1 MDHEDSD
8 CDLDI
13 LNNLISND
21 IEETE
26 QSKGLGE
33 PKSPEQPKLSES
45 RKTVT
50 ELQFNFLDSTPNNIT
65 NESKQLGESKSP
77 EQPKLA
83 ETKKTLTELQFN
95 FLDSTPSNI
104 NNESK
109 PTDENISGIYDD
121 KLDSSDDEDRRYFE
135 EQKYSNYGREIK
147 QLLKECSSLKSEQ
160 PVKLQSEKTVNLN
173 NKSKTFDFNNAI
185 KGNDNST
192 AKDVYSDPF
201 FGIRI
206 ISPLIS
212 SAELKER
219 MKDKIAVTVSRVKNH
234 IISDNIHNDW
244 VIAGVLINKSATKT
258 SQKGTSYCIWKISD
272 LSDDLKTV
280 SIFLFSSAYKQLWK
294 TITGSVIG
302 ILNPNVL
309 ESKDNIDQATLSID
323 NPQKLMILGRSKDMG
338 KCKSIKKN
346 GDPCTAIVNT
356 SRCEYCVYHVKQE
369 YKKCARRADI
379 QSSNTS
385 YGFTGDAIKRMNRQ
399 TVTRKPYNGLASF
412 VPVLA
417 KRNEELYEKDRA
429 RLELLS
435 ETTSDNSIK
444 KAKNDSNCEMN
455 TNTKNKG
462 IAVELTNKQS
472 RKDFERLN
480 KLRNWQPSKQVMIQS
495 TSNGQI
501 LCSSPVQLKE
511 SNPMPI
517 KSTSNHKDR
526 ISLASPASR
535 PRLGMGCNQ
544 DTIDFSEPIT
554 KQQIRNAKM
563 NAIKWVQ
570 EHGKIKA
577 KNPNHVRASTKEK
590 LEKNVKRQREN
601 DEMEER
607 SAKKVNINDKFKE
620 MLEAKSSH
628 TDLIE
633 KSYDEEKE
641 KYFNKLEAKE
651 RMEEKMMNTFKIDC
665 KAVKCAICKYTAFSA
680 SDMCKE
686 QRHPLRVIDAV
697 KRFFKCADCGNR
709 TVSLNRMPSHSCSKC
724 SSSNWIRAAMMDER
738 KTAIAAES
746 LSIRGAEEKFLG
758 SMIKDA
764 NLNLLVPDDD

>member
-1 MDHEDSD
+1 MERDDSD

-21 IEETE
+21 TEETE
-26 QSKGLGE
+26 QSEQVEEIKQPDL
-33 PKSPEQPKLSES
+33 PKS
-45 RKTVT
+45 
-50 ELQFNFLDSTPNNIT
+50 
-65 NESKQLGESKSP
+65 SKN
-77 EQPKLA
+77 
-83 ETKKTLTELQFN
+83 LTELQFS
-95 FLDSTPSNI
+95 FLDSASSNVS
-104 NNESK
+104 NENK
-109 PTDENISGIYDD
+109 PIDEKVSEIYDD

-135 EQKYSNYGREIK
+135 EQKYSNYGRELK
-147 QLLKECSSLKSEQ
+147 QLLKERSSLKTEQ
-160 PVKLQSEKTVNLN
+160 PVKLQSTKTVNFN

-185 KGNDNST
+185 KGNDNNT

-206 ISPLIS
+206 VSPLIS
-212 SAELKER
+212 SAEMKER
-219 MKDKIAVTVSRVKNH
+219 MKDKISVTISKVKNH
-234 IISDNIHNDW
+234 IISDNVRNDW
-244 VIAGVLINKSATKT
+244 VIAGVLINKSTTKT

-280 SIFLFSSAYKQLWK
+280 SIFLFSNAYKQLWK
-294 TITGSVIG
+294 TIVGSVIG

-323 NPQKLMILGRSKDMG
+323 NPQKMMILGRSKDMG
-338 KCKSIKKN
+338 KCKSVKKN
-346 GDPCTAIVNT
+346 GDPCTAIINT
-356 SRCEYCVYHVKQE
+356 SRCEYCIYHVKQE
-369 YKKCARRADI
+369 YKKCARRAEI

-399 TVTRKPYNGLASF
+399 TVMQKPYNGLASF

-444 KAKNDSNCEMN
+444 KVKNDLNHKANN
-455 TNTKNKG
+455 TDTKKKG
-462 IAVELTNKQS
+462 IAVELTGKQF

-480 KLRNWQPSKQVMIQS
+480 KLRNWQPSKQVMVQS
-495 TSNGQI
+495 TPNGSI
-501 LCSSPVQLKE
+501 LCSSPMPLKE
-511 SNPMPI
+511 SNPS
-517 KSTSNHKDR
+517 KSTDNLQSNRTDK
-526 ISLASPASR
+526 IGLASLTSR
-535 PRLGMGCNQ
+535 PRLGTGCNQ
-544 DTIDFSEPIT
+544 NTIDFSEPIT
-554 KQQIRNAKM
+554 NQQIRNAKM

-577 KNPNHVRASTKEK
+577 TDPNQVRASTREK
-590 LEKNVKRQREN
+590 LEKNAKRQRED
-601 DEMEER
+601 DEKEER
-607 SAKKVNINDKFKE
+607 NVKKANINDKFKE

-651 RMEEKMMNTFKIDC
+651 RMEEKMMSTFKINC
-665 KAVKCAICKYTAFSA
+665 KAVKCMLCKYTAFSA

-686 QRHPLRVIDAV
+686 QRHPLRVMDAI

-709 TVSLNRMPSHSCSKC
+709 TVSLNRMPSHSCGKC
-724 SSSNWIRAAMMDER
+724 SSSNWARAAMMDER
-738 KTAIAAES
+738 KTAIVAET

-758 SMIKDA
+758 SIVKDA
-764 NLNLLVPDDD
+764 NLNLLVPDEN

>member
-1 MDHEDSD
+1 MEHDDSD

-21 IEETE
+21 TEETE
-26 QSKGLGE
+26 QSKQVE
-33 PKSPEQPKLSES
+33 EIKQPDLS
-45 RKTVT
+45 K
-50 ELQFNFLDSTPNNIT
+50 PN
-65 NESKQLGESKSP
+65 
-77 EQPKLA
+77 
-83 ETKKTLTELQFN
+83 KTLTELQFS
-95 FLDSTPSNI
+95 FLDSASSNVS
-104 NNESK
+104 NENK
-109 PTDENISGIYDD
+109 PIDEKVSEIYDD

-135 EQKYSNYGREIK
+135 EQKYSNYGRELK
-147 QLLKECSSLKSEQ
+147 QLLQERSSLKTEQ
-160 PVKLQSEKTVNLN
+160 PVKLQSVKTVDFN

-185 KGNDNST
+185 KGNNNNNT
-192 AKDVYSDPF
+192 AKDIYSDPF

-206 ISPLIS
+206 VSPLIS
-212 SAELKER
+212 SAEMKER
-219 MKDKIAVTVSRVKNH
+219 MKDKIPVTISKVKNY
-234 IISDNIHNDW
+234 IISDNVHNDW
-244 VIAGVLINKSATKT
+244 VIAGVLIKKSTTKT

-280 SIFLFSSAYKQLWK
+280 SIFLFSNAYKQLWK
-294 TITGSVIG
+294 TIVGNVIG

-323 NPQKLMILGRSKDMG
+323 NPQKMMILGRSKDMG
-338 KCKSIKKN
+338 KCKSVKKN
-346 GDPCTAIVNT
+346 GDPCTTIINT

-369 YKKCARRADI
+369 YKKCTRRAEI

-399 TVTRKPYNGLASF
+399 TVMRKPYNGLSSF

-435 ETTSDNSIK
+435 EATSVNSIK
-444 KAKNDSNCEMN
+444 KVKNDIDRKANN
-455 TNTKNKG
+455 TDTKKKG
-462 IAVELTNKQS
+462 IAVELTGNQV

-480 KLRNWQPSKQVMIQS
+480 KLRNWQPSKQIMVQS
-495 TSNGQI
+495 TPNGSI
-501 LCSSPVQLKE
+501 LYK
-511 SNPMPI
+511 I
-517 KSTSNHKDR
+517 G
-526 ISLASPASR
+526 LASLTSR
-535 PRLGMGCNQ
+535 PRLGTGNQ
-544 DTIDFSEPIT
+544 NTIDFSEPIT
-554 KQQIRNAKM
+554 KQQIHNAKM

-577 KNPNHVRASTKEK
+577 ADPNQVRASIREK
-590 LEKNVKRQREN
+590 LEKNTKRQREN
-601 DEMEER
+601 DEKEER
-607 SAKKVNINDKFKE
+607 NAKKANINDKFKE

-651 RMEEKMMNTFKIDC
+651 RMEEKMMSTFKINC
-665 KAVKCAICKYTAFSA
+665 KAVKCMLCKYTAFSA

-686 QRHPLRVIDAV
+686 QRHPLRVMDAV

-709 TVSLNRMPSHSCSKC
+709 TVSLNRMPSHSCGKC
-724 SSSNWIRAAMMDER
+724 SSSNWVRAAMMDER
-738 KTAIAAES
+738 KTAIVAET

-758 SMIKDA
+758 SIVKDA
-764 NLNLLVPDDD
+764 NLNLLVPDED

>member
-1 MDHEDSD
+1 MEHEDSD

-13 LNNLISND
+13 LNNLISNNT
-21 IEETE
+21 EETE
-26 QSKGLGE
+26 QSNQLGE
-33 PKSPEQPKLSES
+33 LLESPKQSKLSES
-45 RKTVT
+45 R
-50 ELQFNFLDSTPNNIT
+50 
-65 NESKQLGESKSP
+65 
-77 EQPKLA
+77 
-83 ETKKTLTELQFN
+83 KTLTELQFN
-95 FLDSTPSNI
+95 FLDSTPSN
-104 NNESK
+104 NESK
-109 PTDENISGIYDD
+109 STDNDKITSEIYDD

-147 QLLKECSSLKSEQ
+147 QLLKECSSLKTER
-160 PVKLQSEKTVNLN
+160 PVKLQSEKTVNFNN
-173 NKSKTFDFNNAI
+173 NKSKTFDFNNVI
-185 KGNDNST
+185 KNNDNSI
-192 AKDVYSDPF
+192 AKDIYSDPF

-206 ISPLIS
+206 INPLIS

-219 MKDKIAVTVSRVKNH
+219 MRDKIVVTISRVKSH

-280 SIFLFSSAYKQLWK
+280 SIFLFSNAYKQLWK

-323 NPQKLMILGRSKDMG
+323 NPQKLMVLGRSKDMG

-346 GDPCTAIVNT
+346 GDPCTAIVNV
-356 SRCEYCVYHVKQE
+356 SRCEYCIYHVKQE
-369 YKKCARRADI
+369 YKKCARRPDI

-385 YGFTGDAIKRMNRQ
+385 YGFTRDAIKRMNKQ
-399 TVTRKPYNGLASF
+399 TVMRKPYSGLASF

-429 RLELLS
+429 RLELLY
-435 ETTSDNSIK
+435 ETTADNSIK
-444 KAKNDSNCEMN
+444 KARNDSNYKINN
-455 TNTKNKG
+455 TNTKKG
-462 IAVELTNKQS
+462 ISVESVELTNKQS

-480 KLRNWQPSKQVMIQS
+480 KLRNWQPSKQLMVQS
-495 TSNGQI
+495 TPNGPI

-511 SNPMPI
+511 SNPIPI
-517 KSTSNHKDR
+517 KPRSNHTDK
-526 ISLASPASR
+526 ISLASLASR
-535 PRLGMGCNQ
+535 PRLGLGCNQ
-544 DTIDFSEPIT
+544 NTIDISEPIT

-577 KNPNHVRASTKEK
+577 KNPNQVRASTKEK
-590 LEKNVKRQREN
+590 LEKSAKRQRES
-601 DEMEER
+601 DEREER
-607 SAKKVNINDKFKE
+607 SAKKMNVNDRFKE

-651 RMEEKMMNTFKIDC
+651 RMEEKMMNTFKINC

-709 TVSLNRMPSHSCSKC
+709 TVSLNRMPSHSCGKC
-724 SSSNWIRAAMMDER
+724 SSSNWVRAAMMDER
-738 KTAIAAES
+738 KTAIAAET

-758 SMIKDA
+758 SVVKDA
-764 NLNLLVPDDD
+764 NLNLLVPDED

>member
-1 MDHEDSD
+1 MENEDSD
-8 CDLDI
+8 SDLDI

-21 IEETE
+21 IEDTEVEKNDIEQSQDLE
-26 QSKGLGE
+26 QSKQ
-33 PKSPEQPKLSES
+33 PEA
-45 RKTVT
+45 
-50 ELQFNFLDSTPNNIT
+50 
-65 NESKQLGESKSP
+65 SKSIEP
-77 EQPKLA
+77 
-83 ETKKTLTELQFN
+83 KKTLTELQFN
-95 FLDSTPSNI
+95 FLDSIPCNI
-104 NNESK
+104 NEDK
-109 PTDENISGIYDD
+109 PIYEKVTNGSSYDD

-147 QLLKECSSLKSEQ
+147 QLLKEHSSPKTEQ
-160 PVKLQSEKTVNLN
+160 PAKLQHNNVFNNNKNKSFDLN
-173 NKSKTFDFNNAI
+173 NIKSS
-185 KGNDNST
+185 NSV

-219 MKDKIAVTVSRVKNH
+219 MKDKIAVTISRVKGH

-244 VIAGVLINKSATKT
+244 VIAGVLINKTATKT

-280 SIFLFSSAYKQLWK
+280 SIFLFSNAYKQLWK

-346 GDPCTAIVNT
+346 GDPCTAIVNI

-369 YKKCARRADI
+369 YKKCSRRADL
-379 QSSNTS
+379 QSSNNA
-385 YGFTGDAIKRMNRQ
+385 YGFTGDALKRMNKQ
-399 TVTRKPYNGLASF
+399 AGIRKPYNGLAPF

-417 KRNEELYEKDRA
+417 KRNEQLYEKDRA

-435 ETTSDNSIK
+435 EATSSNGIK
-444 KAKNDSNCEMN
+444 KMKNDSKSEINVDAKKKEM
-455 TNTKNKG
+455 T
-462 IAVELTNKQS
+462 VELTNKQS

-480 KLRNWQPSKQVMIQS
+480 KLRGWQPSKQIIVQS
-495 TSNGQI
+495 TSNGPV
-501 LCSSPVQLKE
+501 LCCSPMQSKENNNTSSKPKNNHVDNKANFLTAL
-511 SNPMPI
+511 
-517 KSTSNHKDR
+517 STK
-526 ISLASPASR
+526 
-535 PRLGMGCNQ
+535 PRLGAGCNQ
-544 DTIDFSEPIT
+544 GTIDFSEPIT
-554 KQQIRNAKM
+554 KQHIHTAKM
-563 NAIKWVQ
+563 NALKWVQ

-577 KNPNHVRASTKEK
+577 KNPNQIRSKEK
-590 LEKNVKRQREN
+590 LEKNAKRQREN
-601 DEMEER
+601 DEQEELK
-607 SAKKVNINDKFKE
+607 AKKVNINMKFKE
-620 MLEAKSSH
+620 MLEANSSH

-641 KYFNKLEAKE
+641 KYFNKLEMKE
-651 RMEEKMMNTFKIDC
+651 KMEEKMMGTFKVNC
-665 KAVKCAICKYTAFSA
+665 KAVKCTICKYTAFSA

-686 QRHPLRVIDAV
+686 QKHPLRVIDAI

-709 TVSLNRMPSHSCSKC
+709 TVSLNRMPSHSCNKC
-724 SSSNWIRAAMMDER
+724 SSSSWTRAAMMDER
-738 KTAIAAES
+738 KTVIATET

-758 SMIKDA
+758 SIVKDA
-764 NLNLLVPDDD
+764 NLNLLVPDED

>member
-1 MDHEDSD
+1 MEHEDSD

-21 IEETE
+21 TEETE
-26 QSKGLGE
+26 QSKELEE
-33 PKSPEQPKLSES
+33 PKSSDQSELSEP
-45 RKTVT
+45 R
-50 ELQFNFLDSTPNNIT
+50 
-65 NESKQLGESKSP
+65 
-77 EQPKLA
+77 
-83 ETKKTLTELQFN
+83 TLTELQFN
-95 FLDSTPSNI
+95 FLDSTPSNVS
-104 NNESK
+104 NK
-109 PTDENISGIYDD
+109 DKATDEKITSEIYDD

-147 QLLKECSSLKSEQ
+147 QLLKERSSAKTEQ
-160 PVKLQSEKTVNLN
+160 PAKLQSEKTVNFN
-173 NKSKTFDFNNAI
+173 NSKSKTFDFNNAI
-185 KGNDNST
+185 KGNSST
-192 AKDVYSDPF
+192 AAKDVYSDPF

-219 MKDKIAVTVSRVKNH
+219 MKDKIAVTVSRIKSHV
-234 IISDNIHNDW
+234 ISDNIHNDW

-280 SIFLFSSAYKQLWK
+280 SIFLFSNAYKQLWK
-294 TITGSVIG
+294 TIVGSVIG

-338 KCKSIKKN
+338 KCKSIKKS
-346 GDPCTAIVNT
+346 GDPCTAIVNV
-356 SRCEYCVYHVKQE
+356 SRCEYCIYHVKQE

-385 YGFTGDAIKRMNRQ
+385 FGFTGDAIKRMNKQ
-399 TVTRKPYNGLASF
+399 TVMRKPYNGLASF

-417 KRNEELYEKDRA
+417 KRNDELYEKDRA

-435 ETTSDNSIK
+435 EATANNSIK
-444 KAKNDSNCEMN
+444 KANNDSNYKINN
-455 TNTKNKG
+455 TDTKKG

-472 RKDFERLN
+472 KKDFERLD
-480 KLRNWQPSKQVMIQS
+480 KLRNWQPSKQLMVQS
-495 TSNGQI
+495 TPNGPV
-501 LCSSPVQLKE
+501 LCSDPVQLKE
-511 SNPMPI
+511 SNPMPV
-517 KSTSNHKDR
+517 KSTSNHRDK
-526 ISLASPASR
+526 ISLASLASH
-535 PRLGMGCNQ
+535 PRLGTGCNQ
-544 DTIDFSEPIT
+544 DTIDFEPIT

-570 EHGKIKA
+570 DHGKIKA
-577 KNPNHVRASTKEK
+577 KNPNQVRASTKEK
-590 LEKNVKRQREN
+590 LVRSAKRQREDN
-601 DEMEER
+601 EREER
-607 SAKKVNINDKFKE
+607 SAKKMNLNDRFKE

-651 RMEEKMMNTFKIDC
+651 RMEEKMMNTFKVNC
-665 KAVKCAICKYTAFSA
+665 KAVKCATCKYTAFSA

-686 QRHPLRVIDAV
+686 QRHPLRVFDAV

-709 TVSLNRMPSHSCSKC
+709 TVSLNRMPSHSCGKC
-724 SSSNWIRAAMMDER
+724 SSSNWVRAAMMDER
-738 KTAIAAES
+738 KTAIAAET

-758 SMIKDA
+758 SVAKDA
-764 NLNLLVPDDD
+764 NLNLLVPDED

>member
-1 MDHEDSD
+1 MEHEDSD
-8 CDLDI
+8 SDLDI

-21 IEETE
+21 IEETGVEKNDIEQSEHLEQPKQPE
-26 QSKGLGE
+26 QSKSLE
-33 PKSPEQPKLSES
+33 P
-45 RKTVT
+45 
-50 ELQFNFLDSTPNNIT
+50 
-65 NESKQLGESKSP
+65 
-77 EQPKLA
+77 
-83 ETKKTLTELQFN
+83 KKTLTELQFN
-95 FLDSTPSNI
+95 FLDSKPSNV
-104 NNESK
+104 NNEDK
-109 PTDENISGIYDD
+109 PIHEKVTDGSYDD

-135 EQKYSNYGREIK
+135 EQRYSNYGREIK
-147 QLLKECSSLKSEQ
+147 QLLKEHSSLKTEQ
-160 PVKLQSEKTVNLN
+160 PAKLQHNNFNN
-173 NKSKTFDFNNAI
+173 NKSKTFDLNNII
-185 KGNDNST
+185 KGSDNNST

-212 SAELKER
+212 SAELKDR

-234 IISDNIHNDW
+234 IVSDNVHNDW

-280 SIFLFSSAYKQLWK
+280 SIFLFSNAYKQLWK

-323 NPQKLMILGRSKDMG
+323 NPQKLMIFGRSKDMG

-356 SRCEYCVYHVKQE
+356 NRCEYCVYHVKQE
-369 YKKCARRADI
+369 YKKCARRADL
-379 QSSNTS
+379 QSSNNA
-385 YGFTGDAIKRMNRQ
+385 YGFTGDALKRMNKQ
-399 TVTRKPYNGLASF
+399 SGTRKPYNGLAPF

-417 KRNEELYEKDRA
+417 KRNEKLYEKDRA

-435 ETTSDNSIK
+435 EATSSNGIK
-444 KAKNDSNCEMN
+444 KTKSDSKPEINVDAKKKEM
-455 TNTKNKG
+455 
-462 IAVELTNKQS
+462 AVELTNKQS

-480 KLRNWQPSKQVMIQS
+480 KLRGWQPTKQVIVQS
-495 TSNGQI
+495 TSNGPV

-511 SNPMPI
+511 NNY
-517 KSTSNHKDR
+517 TSSKPKNNHVDKK
-526 ISLASPASR
+526 ISLTSLSLN
-535 PRLGMGCNQ
+535 PRLGAGCNQ
-544 DTIDFSEPIT
+544 GTIDFSEPT
-554 KQQIRNAKM
+554 KQQIRGAKM

-577 KNPNHVRASTKEK
+577 KDPNQIRSKEK
-590 LEKNVKRQREN
+590 LDKKRQREN
-601 DEMEER
+601 DEQEER
-607 SAKKVNINDKFKE
+607 SAKKVNINNKFKE

-641 KYFNKLEAKE
+641 KYFDKLELKE
-651 RMEEKMMNTFKIDC
+651 KMEEKMMSTFKVNC

-686 QRHPLRVIDAV
+686 QKHPLRVIDAI
-697 KRFFKCADCGNR
+697 KRFFKCADCSNR

-724 SSSNWIRAAMMDER
+724 SSSNWTRAAMMDER
-738 KTAIAAES
+738 KTVIATET

-758 SMIKDA
+758 SIVKDS
-764 NLNLLVPDDD
+764 NLNLLVPNED

>member
-1 MDHEDSD
+1 MEHEDSD

-21 IEETE
+21 TEETE
-26 QSKGLGE
+26 QSKQLE
-33 PKSPEQPKLSES
+33 ESELSEQPKLSES
-45 RKTVT
+45 
-50 ELQFNFLDSTPNNIT
+50 
-65 NESKQLGESKSP
+65 
-77 EQPKLA
+77 
-83 ETKKTLTELQFN
+83 KKTLTELQFS

-104 NNESK
+104 SNETK
-109 PTDENISGIYDD
+109 PTSEIVTDSIYDD

-135 EQKYSNYGREIK
+135 EQKYSSYGREIK
-147 QLLKECSSLKSEQ
+147 QLLKESSSLKTEQ
-160 PVKLQSEKTVNLN
+160 PVKLQGEKTVNFN
-173 NKSKTFDFNNAI
+173 NNRNKTFDFNNTL
-185 KGNDNST
+185 KGNDNNT

-206 ISPLIS
+206 VSPLIS
-212 SAELKER
+212 SIELRER
-219 MKDKIAVTVSRVKNH
+219 MKGKIAVTVSRVKNH

-280 SIFLFSSAYKQLWK
+280 SIFLFSNAYKQLWK

-309 ESKDNIDQATLSID
+309 ESKDNIDQATLSFD

-338 KCKSIKKN
+338 KCKSVKKN
-346 GDPCTAIVNT
+346 GDSCTAIVNT
-356 SRCEYCVYHVKQE
+356 SRCEYCIYHVKQE

-385 YGFTGDAIKRMNRQ
+385 FGFTGDAIKRMNRQ
-399 TVTRKPYNGLASF
+399 NVTRKPYNGLASF

-417 KRNEELYEKDRA
+417 KRNNELYEKDRA

-444 KAKNDSNCEMN
+444 KVKDDPNHEMSNVD
-455 TNTKNKG
+455 TNKKR

-472 RKDFERLN
+472 RKDFDRLN
-480 KLRNWQPSKQVMIQS
+480 KLRNWQTSKQLMVQS
-495 TSNGQI
+495 TPNGPI

-511 SNPMPI
+511 SNPVPI
-517 KSTSNHKDR
+517 KSTSNHTDK
-526 ISLASPASR
+526 ISLALLSSR

-577 KNPNHVRASTKEK
+577 KDPNQVRVNAKEK
-590 LEKNVKRQREN
+590 LKKTAKRQREN
-601 DEMEER
+601 DEREER
-607 SAKKVNINDKFKE
+607 SVKKANIDDKFKE

-651 RMEEKMMNTFKIDC
+651 RMEEKMMSTFKINC
-665 KAVKCAICKYTAFSA
+665 KAVKCTICKYTAFSA

-686 QRHPLRVIDAV
+686 QRHPLRVFDAV

-709 TVSLNRMPSHSCSKC
+709 TVSLNRMPSHSCAKC
-724 SSSNWIRAAMMDER
+724 SSSNWVRAAMMDER
-738 KTAIAAES
+738 KTAIAAET
-746 LSIRGAEEKFLG
+746 LSIRGAEENFLG
-758 SMIKDA
+758 SIVKDA
-764 NLNLLVPDDD
+764 NLNLLVPDED

>member
-1 MDHEDSD
+1 MTAKTRLREAYELIRAGWLVLRGSNPPECQRRSTRNMEHEDSD
-8 CDLDI
+8 SDLDI

-21 IEETE
+21 TEETE
-26 QSKGLGE
+26 QSKQLGE
-33 PKSPEQPKLSES
+33 PKSPERAKLSEP
-45 RKTVT
+45 R
-50 ELQFNFLDSTPNNIT
+50 
-65 NESKQLGESKSP
+65 
-77 EQPKLA
+77 
-83 ETKKTLTELQFN
+83 KTLTELQFN
-95 FLDSTPSNI
+95 FLDSTPSNVNI
-104 NNESK
+104 ESK
-109 PTDENISGIYDD
+109 PTDEKVIGEVYDD

-135 EQKYSNYGREIK
+135 EQKYTNYGREIK
-147 QLLKECSSLKSEQ
+147 QLLKERSSLKTEQ
-160 PVKLQSEKTVNLN
+160 PVKLLSERTVNFN
-173 NKSKTFDFNNAI
+173 DNKSKTFDFNNAV
-185 KGNDNST
+185 KGNNNSA

-206 ISPLIS
+206 VSPLVS
-212 SAELKER
+212 SAELRER
-219 MKDKIAVTVSRVKNH
+219 MKDKTAVTVARVRSH
-234 IISDNIHNDW
+234 VISDNVHNDW

-280 SIFLFSSAYKQLWK
+280 SIFLFSNAYKQLWK
-294 TITGSVIG
+294 TITGNVIG

-356 SRCEYCVYHVKQE
+356 SRCEYCIYHVKQE

-379 QSSNTS
+379 LSSNTS

-399 TVTRKPYNGLASF
+399 TVTRKPYSGLASF

-435 ETTSDNSIK
+435 ETTSDDGIK
-444 KAKNDSNCEMN
+444 KARNDSNSE
-455 TNTKNKG
+455 TNNVDIKKKA

-480 KLRNWQPSKQVMIQS
+480 KLRNWQPSKQLMVQS
-495 TSNGQI
+495 TPNGPI

-511 SNPMPI
+511 SDPTPI
-517 KSTSNHKDR
+517 KPGSNHTDK
-526 ISLASPASR
+526 IGLTSLASR
-535 PRLGMGCNQ
+535 PRLGTGCNR

-554 KQQIRNAKM
+554 KQQIRSAKM

-577 KNPNHVRASTKEK
+577 KNPNQVRASTEEK
-590 LEKNVKRQREN
+590 LEKNAKRQRES
-601 DEMEER
+601 DEKEER
-607 SAKKVNINDKFKE
+607 SAKKANINDKFKE

-651 RMEEKMMNTFKIDC
+651 RMEEKMMNTFKVNC

-709 TVSLNRMPSHSCSKC
+709 TVSLNRMPSHTCGKC
-724 SSSNWIRAAMMDER
+724 SSSNWVRAAMMDER
-738 KTAIAAES
+738 KTAIAAET
-746 LSIRGAEEKFLG
+746 LSIRGAEEKFVG
-758 SMIKDA
+758 SVVKDA
-764 NLNLLVPDDD
+764 NLNLLVPDED

>member
-1 MDHEDSD
+1 MEHGDSD
-8 CDLDI
+8 SDLDI

-21 IEETE
+21 IEETGVEENDIKQSEYPE
-26 QSKGLGE
+26 QSK
-33 PKSPEQPKLSES
+33 Q
-45 RKTVT
+45 
-50 ELQFNFLDSTPNNIT
+50 LQ
-65 NESKQLGESKSP
+65 QSKSLEP
-77 EQPKLA
+77 
-83 ETKKTLTELQFN
+83 KKTLTELQFN
-95 FLDSTPSNI
+95 FLDSKSSNI
-104 NNESK
+104 NNEDK
-109 PTDENISGIYDD
+109 PVNDKITNESYDD

-147 QLLKECSSLKSEQ
+147 QLLKEHSSLKTEQ
-160 PVKLQSEKTVNLN
+160 PAKLQQNINIFN
-173 NKSKTFDFNNAI
+173 NKNKTFDFNNTI
-185 KGNDNST
+185 KDIKNNSIT
-192 AKDVYSDPF
+192 KDVYSDPF

-234 IISDNIHNDW
+234 IVSDNMHNDW
-244 VIAGVLINKSATKT
+244 VIAGVLINKSVTRT

-280 SIFLFSSAYKQLWK
+280 SIFLFSNAYKQLWK

-309 ESKDNIDQATLSID
+309 ENKDNIDQATLSID
-323 NPQKLMILGRSKDMG
+323 NPQKLMIFGRSKDMG

-369 YKKCARRADI
+369 YKKCARRADL
-379 QSSNTS
+379 QSSNNA
-385 YGFTGDAIKRMNRQ
+385 YGFTGDALKHMNKQ
-399 TVTRKPYNGLASF
+399 TGARKPYNGLAPF

-417 KRNEELYEKDRA
+417 KRNEKLYEKDRA

-435 ETTSDNSIK
+435 EATSGNDIK
-444 KAKNDSNCEMN
+444 KTKSDLKPEINVDAKKKKV
-455 TNTKNKG
+455 T
-462 IAVELTNKQS
+462 VELTNKQS

-480 KLRNWQPSKQVMIQS
+480 KLRGWQPSKQVIVQS
-495 TSNGQI
+495 TPNGPV
-501 LCSSPVQLKE
+501 LCSSPVQSKE
-511 SNPMPI
+511 INYTPSKP
-517 KSTSNHKDR
+517 KSNHVDKK
-526 ISLASPASR
+526 ISLAPLSSI
-535 PRLGMGCNQ
+535 PRLGAGCNQ
-544 DTIDFSEPIT
+544 STIDFSEPIT
-554 KQQIRNAKM
+554 KQHIRTAKM

-577 KNPNHVRASTKEK
+577 KDPNQIHISPKEK
-590 LEKNVKRQREN
+590 LNKNAKRQREN
-601 DEMEER
+601 DEKEER
-607 SAKKVNINDKFKE
+607 NTKKININDKFKE
-620 MLEAKSSH
+620 ILEVKSSH

-641 KYFNKLEAKE
+641 KYFEKLEVKE
-651 RMEEKMMNTFKIDC
+651 KMEEKMMNTFKVNC
-665 KAVKCAICKYTAFSA
+665 KAVRCAICKYTAFSA

-686 QRHPLRVIDAV
+686 QRHPLRVIDAI

-709 TVSLNRMPSHSCSKC
+709 TISLNRMPSHSCSKC
-724 SSSNWIRAAMMDER
+724 SSSNWARTAMMDER
-738 KTAIAAES
+738 KTVIATET

-758 SMIKDA
+758 SMVKDA
-764 NLNLLVPDDD
+764 NLNLLVPDED

>member
-1 MDHEDSD
+1 MEHGDSD
-8 CDLDI
+8 SDLDI

-21 IEETE
+21 IEETGVEENDIKQSEYPE
-26 QSKGLGE
+26 QSK
-33 PKSPEQPKLSES
+33 Q
-45 RKTVT
+45 
-50 ELQFNFLDSTPNNIT
+50 LQ
-65 NESKQLGESKSP
+65 QSKSLEP
-77 EQPKLA
+77 
-83 ETKKTLTELQFN
+83 KKTLTELQFN
-95 FLDSTPSNI
+95 FLDSKSSNI
-104 NNESK
+104 NNEDK
-109 PTDENISGIYDD
+109 PVNDKITNESYDD

-147 QLLKECSSLKSEQ
+147 QLLKEHSSLKTEQ
-160 PVKLQSEKTVNLN
+160 PAKLQQNINIFN
-173 NKSKTFDFNNAI
+173 NKNKTFDFNNTI
-185 KGNDNST
+185 KDIKNNSIT
-192 AKDVYSDPF
+192 KDVYSDPF

-234 IISDNIHNDW
+234 IVSDNMHNDW
-244 VIAGVLINKSATKT
+244 VIAGVLINKSVTRT

-280 SIFLFSSAYKQLWK
+280 SIFLFSNAYKQLWK

-309 ESKDNIDQATLSID
+309 ENKDNIDQATLSID
-323 NPQKLMILGRSKDMG
+323 NPQKLMIFGRSKDMG

-369 YKKCARRADI
+369 YKKCARRADL
-379 QSSNTS
+379 QSSNNA
-385 YGFTGDAIKRMNRQ
+385 YGFTGDALKHMNKQ
-399 TVTRKPYNGLASF
+399 TGARKPYNGLAPF

-417 KRNEELYEKDRA
+417 KRNEKLYEKDRA

-435 ETTSDNSIK
+435 EATSGNDIK
-444 KAKNDSNCEMN
+444 KTKSDLKPETNVDAKKKKV
-455 TNTKNKG
+455 T
-462 IAVELTNKQS
+462 VELTNKQS

-480 KLRNWQPSKQVMIQS
+480 KLRGWQPSKQVIVQS
-495 TSNGQI
+495 TPNGPV
-501 LCSSPVQLKE
+501 LCSSPVQSKE
-511 SNPMPI
+511 SNYTPSKP
-517 KSTSNHKDR
+517 KSNHVDKK
-526 ISLASPASR
+526 ISLAPLSSI
-535 PRLGMGCNQ
+535 PRLGAGCNQ
-544 DTIDFSEPIT
+544 STIDFSEPIT
-554 KQQIRNAKM
+554 KQHIRTAKM

-577 KNPNHVRASTKEK
+577 KDPNQIHISPKEK
-590 LEKNVKRQREN
+590 LNKNAKRQREN
-601 DEMEER
+601 DEKEER
-607 SAKKVNINDKFKE
+607 NTKKININDKFKE
-620 MLEAKSSH
+620 ILEVKSSH

-641 KYFNKLEAKE
+641 KYFEKLEVKE
-651 RMEEKMMNTFKIDC
+651 KMEEKMMNTFKVNC
-665 KAVKCAICKYTAFSA
+665 KAVRCAICKYTAFSA

-686 QRHPLRVIDAV
+686 QRHPLRVIDAI

-709 TVSLNRMPSHSCSKC
+709 TISLNRMPSHSCSKC
-724 SSSNWIRAAMMDER
+724 SSSNWARAAMMDER
-738 KTAIAAES
+738 KTVIATET

-758 SMIKDA
+758 SMVKDA
-764 NLNLLVPDDD
+764 NLNLLVPDED

>member
-1 MDHEDSD
+1 MEHEDSD
-8 CDLDI
+8 SDLDI

-21 IEETE
+21 IEETGVEKNDIEQSEHLEQPKQPE
-26 QSKGLGE
+26 QSKSLE
-33 PKSPEQPKLSES
+33 P
-45 RKTVT
+45 
-50 ELQFNFLDSTPNNIT
+50 
-65 NESKQLGESKSP
+65 
-77 EQPKLA
+77 
-83 ETKKTLTELQFN
+83 KKTLTELQFN
-95 FLDSTPSNI
+95 FLDSKPSNV
-104 NNESK
+104 NNEDK
-109 PTDENISGIYDD
+109 PIHEKVTDGSYDD

-135 EQKYSNYGREIK
+135 EQRYSNYGREIK
-147 QLLKECSSLKSEQ
+147 QLLKEHSSLKTEQ
-160 PVKLQSEKTVNLN
+160 PAKLQHNNFNN
-173 NKSKTFDFNNAI
+173 NKSKTFDLNNII
-185 KGNDNST
+185 KGSDNNST

-212 SAELKER
+212 SAELKDR

-234 IISDNIHNDW
+234 IVSDNVHNDW

-272 LSDDLKTV
+272 LSDDMKTV
-280 SIFLFSSAYKQLWK
+280 SIFLFSNAYKQLWK

-323 NPQKLMILGRSKDMG
+323 NPQKLMIFGRSKDMG

-356 SRCEYCVYHVKQE
+356 NRCEYCVYHVKQE
-369 YKKCARRADI
+369 YKKCARRADL
-379 QSSNTS
+379 QSSNNA
-385 YGFTGDAIKRMNRQ
+385 YGFTGDALKRMNKQ
-399 TVTRKPYNGLASF
+399 PGTRKPYNGLAPF

-417 KRNEELYEKDRA
+417 KRNEKLYEKDRA

-435 ETTSDNSIK
+435 EATSSNGIK
-444 KAKNDSNCEMN
+444 KTKSDSKPEINVDAKKKEM
-455 TNTKNKG
+455 
-462 IAVELTNKQS
+462 AVELTNKQS

-480 KLRNWQPSKQVMIQS
+480 KLRGWQPTKQVIVQS
-495 TSNGQI
+495 TSNGPV

-511 SNPMPI
+511 NNY
-517 KSTSNHKDR
+517 TSSKPKNNHVDKK
-526 ISLASPASR
+526 ISLTSLSLN
-535 PRLGMGCNQ
+535 PRLGAGCNQ
-544 DTIDFSEPIT
+544 GTIDFSEPT
-554 KQQIRNAKM
+554 KQQIRSAKM

-577 KNPNHVRASTKEK
+577 KDPNQIRSKEK
-590 LEKNVKRQREN
+590 LDKKRQREN
-601 DEMEER
+601 DEQEER

-641 KYFNKLEAKE
+641 KYFDKLELKE
-651 RMEEKMMNTFKIDC
+651 KMEEKMMSTFKVNC

-686 QRHPLRVIDAV
+686 QKHPLRVIDAI
-697 KRFFKCADCGNR
+697 KRFFKCADCSNR

-724 SSSNWIRAAMMDER
+724 SSSNWTRAAMMDER
-738 KTAIAAES
+738 KTVIATET

-758 SMIKDA
+758 SIVKDS
-764 NLNLLVPDDD
+764 NLNLLVPNED

>member
-1 MDHEDSD
+1 MEHEDSD
-8 CDLDI
+8 SDLDI

-21 IEETE
+21 IEETVGVEEKDNE
-26 QSKGLGE
+26 QSKYL
-33 PKSPEQPKLSES
+33 EQ
-45 RKTVT
+45 
-50 ELQFNFLDSTPNNIT
+50 
-65 NESKQLGESKSP
+65 SKSF
-77 EQPKLA
+77 ES
-83 ETKKTLTELQFN
+83 KKTLTELQFN
-95 FLDSTPSNI
+95 FLDSKPCNI
-104 NNESK
+104 NNENK
-109 PTDENISGIYDD
+109 LLDEKITNTSYDD

-147 QLLKECSSLKSEQ
+147 QLLKEDSFLKTEQ
-160 PVKLQSEKTVNLN
+160 PEQKLQHKN
-173 NKSKTFDFNNAI
+173 NIFNNSKNKTFDFNNTI
-185 KGNDNST
+185 KGSNNNSIT
-192 AKDVYSDPF
+192 KDVYSDPF

-234 IISDNIHNDW
+234 IVSDNIHNDW

-258 SQKGTSYCIWKISD
+258 SQKGSSYCIWKISD

-280 SIFLFSSAYKQLWK
+280 SIFLFSNAYKQLWK

-302 ILNPNVL
+302 ILNPNIL

-323 NPQKLMILGRSKDMG
+323 NPQKLMIFGKSKDMG

-369 YKKCARRADI
+369 YKKCTRRADL
-379 QSSNTS
+379 QSSNNA
-385 YGFTGDAIKRMNRQ
+385 YGFTGDALKRMNKQ
-399 TVTRKPYNGLASF
+399 IDTRKPYNGLAPF

-417 KRNEELYEKDRA
+417 KRNEKLYEKDRA

-435 ETTSDNSIK
+435 ETNSGNDIK
-444 KAKNDSNCEMN
+444 KAKSDLKSEVNVNAKKKEVTM
-455 TNTKNKG
+455 
-462 IAVELTNKQS
+462 ELTNKQS

-480 KLRNWQPSKQVMIQS
+480 KLRGWQPSKQVTVQS
-495 TSNGQI
+495 TPNGPV
-501 LCSSPVQLKE
+501 LCSSPIQSKE
-511 SNPMPI
+511 SNYTPNKP
-517 KSTSNHKDR
+517 KNNHIDKK
-526 ISLASPASR
+526 ISLVSLSSN
-535 PRLGMGCNQ
+535 PRLGGGCNQ
-544 DTIDFSEPIT
+544 GTIDFSEPIT
-554 KQQIRNAKM
+554 KQQIRTVKM

-577 KNPNHVRASTKEK
+577 KDPNQIRISSKEK
-590 LEKNVKRQREN
+590 LDKNAKRQREN
-601 DEMEER
+601 DEQEER
-607 SAKKVNINDKFKE
+607 STKKVNINNKFKE
-620 MLEAKSSH
+620 ILEAKSSH

-641 KYFNKLEAKE
+641 KYFDKLEVKE
-651 RMEEKMMNTFKIDC
+651 KMEERMMNTFKINC

-686 QRHPLRVIDAV
+686 QRHPLRVIDAI

-724 SSSNWIRAAMMDER
+724 SSSNWARAAMMDER
-738 KTAIAAES
+738 KTIIATET

-758 SMIKDA
+758 SIVKDA
-764 NLNLLVPDDD
+764 NLNLLVPDED

>member
-1 MDHEDSD
+1 MEHDDSD

-26 QSKGLGE
+26 QSKQVE
-33 PKSPEQPKLSES
+33 EIKLSE
-45 RKTVT
+45 
-50 ELQFNFLDSTPNNIT
+50 I
-65 NESKQLGESKSP
+65 KQPDL
-77 EQPKLA
+77 PKPS
-83 ETKKTLTELQFN
+83 KTLTELQFS
-95 FLDSTPSNI
+95 FLDSASSNVS
-104 NNESK
+104 NENK
-109 PTDENISGIYDD
+109 PIDKKVSEIYDD
-121 KLDSSDDEDRRYFE
+121 KFDSSDDEDRRYFE
-135 EQKYSNYGREIK
+135 EQKYSNYGRELK
-147 QLLKECSSLKSEQ
+147 HLLKERSSLKTEQ
-160 PVKLQSEKTVNLN
+160 SVKLQSAKIVDFN

-185 KGNDNST
+185 KGNNNNT

-206 ISPLIS
+206 VSPLIS
-212 SAELKER
+212 SAEMKER
-219 MKDKIAVTVSRVKNH
+219 MKDKISVTISKVKNH
-234 IISDNIHNDW
+234 IISDNVHNDW
-244 VIAGVLINKSATKT
+244 VIAGVLINKSTTKT

-280 SIFLFSSAYKQLWK
+280 SIFLFSNAYKQLWK
-294 TITGSVIG
+294 TIVGSVIG

-323 NPQKLMILGRSKDMG
+323 NPQKMMILGRSKDMG

-346 GDPCTAIVNT
+346 GDPCTTIINT

-369 YKKCARRADI
+369 YKKCTRRAEI

-399 TVTRKPYNGLASF
+399 TVMRKPYNGLSSF

-417 KRNEELYEKDRA
+417 KRNEKLYEKDRA

-444 KAKNDSNCEMN
+444 KVKNDIDHKASN
-455 TNTKNKG
+455 TDTKKKG
-462 IAVELTNKQS
+462 IAIELTGKQV

-480 KLRNWQPSKQVMIQS
+480 KLRNWQPSKQIMIQS
-495 TSNGQI
+495 TPNGSI
-501 LCSSPVQLKE
+501 LCSSPMQLKE
-511 SNPMPI
+511 SNPS
-517 KSTSNHKDR
+517 KSTDNLQSNR
-526 ISLASPASR
+526 IDKIGLASLTLR
-535 PRLGMGCNQ
+535 PRLGTGSNQ
-544 DTIDFSEPIT
+544 NTIDFSEPIT
-554 KQQIRNAKM
+554 KQQIHNAKM

-577 KNPNHVRASTKEK
+577 ADPNQVRANIREK
-590 LEKNVKRQREN
+590 LEKNAKRQREN
-601 DEMEER
+601 DEKEER
-607 SAKKVNINDKFKE
+607 NAKKANINDKFKE

-628 TDLIE
+628 ADLIE

-651 RMEEKMMNTFKIDC
+651 RMEEKMMNTFKINC
-665 KAVKCAICKYTAFSA
+665 KAVKCMLCKYTAFSA

-686 QRHPLRVIDAV
+686 QRHPLRVMDAV

-709 TVSLNRMPSHSCSKC
+709 TVSLNRMPSHSCGKC
-724 SSSNWIRAAMMDER
+724 SSSNWIRAAMMDEK
-738 KTAIAAES
+738 KTAIVAET

-758 SMIKDA
+758 SVVKDA
-764 NLNLLVPDDD
+764 NLNLLVPNED

>member
-1 MDHEDSD
+1 MEHEDSD

-21 IEETE
+21 TEETE
-26 QSKGLGE
+26 QSKELEE
-33 PKSPEQPKLSES
+33 PKSPDPPNLSEP
-45 RKTVT
+45 R
-50 ELQFNFLDSTPNNIT
+50 
-65 NESKQLGESKSP
+65 
-77 EQPKLA
+77 
-83 ETKKTLTELQFN
+83 KTLTELQFN
-95 FLDSTPSNI
+95 FLDSTPSNVS
-104 NNESK
+104 NEDK
-109 PTDENISGIYDD
+109 PIDEKITSEIYDD
-121 KLDSSDDEDRRYFE
+121 KLDSSDDEDKRYFE

-147 QLLKECSSLKSEQ
+147 QLLKECSSLKAEQ
-160 PVKLQSEKTVNLN
+160 PVKLQNEKTFNFNN

-185 KGNDNST
+185 KDNGSTT

-206 ISPLIS
+206 VSPLIS
-212 SAELKER
+212 SAELRER
-219 MKDKIAVTVSRVKNH
+219 MKDKIAVTISRVKSH

-280 SIFLFSSAYKQLWK
+280 SIFLFSNAYKQLWK

-309 ESKDNIDQATLSID
+309 ENRDNIDQATLSID

-346 GDPCTAIVNT
+346 GDPCTTIVNV
-356 SRCEYCVYHVKQE
+356 SRCEYCIYHIKQE

-379 QSSNTS
+379 QSSNNS

-435 ETTSDNSIK
+435 EATANNSIK
-444 KAKNDSNCEMN
+444 QAKNDSNYKIN
-455 TNTKNKG
+455 DADTKKG
-462 IAVELTNKQS
+462 ITVELTNKQL

-480 KLRNWQPSKQVMIQS
+480 KLRNWQPSKQLMVQS
-495 TSNGQI
+495 TPDGPILFSN
-501 LCSSPVQLKE
+501 PAQLKE
-511 SNPMPI
+511 SNSMPV
-517 KSTSNHKDR
+517 KSTSNTDK
-526 ISLASPASR
+526 IGLAPLTSR
-535 PRLGMGCNQ
+535 PRLGTGCNQ

-554 KQQIRNAKM
+554 KQQIRSAKM

-577 KNPNHVRASTKEK
+577 KNPNQVRASTKEK
-590 LEKNVKRQREN
+590 LERNAKRQREDN
-601 DEMEER
+601 EREER
-607 SAKKVNINDKFKE
+607 SAKKVNLNDRFKE

-651 RMEEKMMNTFKIDC
+651 RMEEKMMSTFKINC

-686 QRHPLRVIDAV
+686 RRHPLRVIDAV

-709 TVSLNRMPSHSCSKC
+709 TVSLNRMPSHSCGKC
-724 SSSNWIRAAMMDER
+724 SSSNWVRAAMMDER
-738 KTAIAAES
+738 KTAIAAET

-758 SMIKDA
+758 SVAKDA
-764 NLNLLVPDDD
+764 SLNLLVPDED

>member
-1 MDHEDSD
+1 MEHEDSD
-8 CDLDI
+8 CDLNI
-13 LNNLISND
+13 LNDLISND
-21 IEETE
+21 TEETE
-26 QSKGLGE
+26 Q
-33 PKSPEQPKLSES
+33 PKQIEELKLPEQPKLSEP
-45 RKTVT
+45 R
-50 ELQFNFLDSTPNNIT
+50 
-65 NESKQLGESKSP
+65 
-77 EQPKLA
+77 
-83 ETKKTLTELQFN
+83 KTLTELQFS
-95 FLDSTPSNI
+95 FLDSTSSNI
-104 NNESK
+104 HNENK
-109 PTDENISGIYDD
+109 PIDEKVTSEIYND

-147 QLLKECSSLKSEQ
+147 QLLKERSLSKTEQ
-160 PVKLQSEKTVNLN
+160 PVKLQNEKTVNFN
-173 NKSKTFDFNNAI
+173 NKSKTFDFNSTI
-185 KGNDNST
+185 KDNNST
-192 AKDVYSDPF
+192 VKDVYSDPF

-206 ISPLIS
+206 VSPLIS

-280 SIFLFSSAYKQLWK
+280 SIFLFSNAYKQLWK
-294 TITGSVIG
+294 TIIGSVIG

-323 NPQKLMILGRSKDMG
+323 NPQKLMIFGRSKDMG

-346 GDPCTAIVNT
+346 GDQCTAIVNT

-399 TVTRKPYNGLASF
+399 AVERKPYNGLASF

-435 ETTSDNSIK
+435 EATSNNNIK
-444 KAKNDSNCEMN
+444 KVKNDLNHEVNSMD
-455 TNTKNKG
+455 TKKKG

-480 KLRNWQPSKQVMIQS
+480 KLRNWQPSKQLMVQS
-495 TSNGQI
+495 TPNGPI
-501 LCSSPVQLKE
+501 LCSSPVQLKK

-517 KSTSNHKDR
+517 KSPSNHTDK
-526 ISLASPASR
+526 IGLAFLASR
-535 PRLGMGCNQ
+535 PRLGIGCNQ
-544 DTIDFSEPIT
+544 NTIDFSEPIT

-563 NAIKWVQ
+563 NAVKWVQ

-577 KNPNHVRASTKEK
+577 KNPNQIRASTKEK
-590 LEKNVKRQREN
+590 LEKNAKRQREN
-601 DEMEER
+601 DEREER
-607 SAKKVNINDKFKE
+607 SAKKANINDKFKE

-651 RMEEKMMNTFKIDC
+651 RMEEKMMSTFKINC
-665 KAVKCAICKYTAFSA
+665 KAVKCAICKYMAFSA

-709 TVSLNRMPSHSCSKC
+709 TVSLNRMPSHSCGKC

-738 KTAIAAES
+738 KIAIAAET

-758 SMIKDA
+758 SMLKDT
-764 NLNLLVPDDD
+764 NLNLLIPDED

>member
-1 MDHEDSD
+1 MEHEDSD
-8 CDLDI
+8 SDLDI

-21 IEETE
+21 IEETGGVEEKDNDQSKYLE
-26 QSKGLGE
+26 QSK
-33 PKSPEQPKLSES
+33 SFES
-45 RKTVT
+45 
-50 ELQFNFLDSTPNNIT
+50 
-65 NESKQLGESKSP
+65 
-77 EQPKLA
+77 
-83 ETKKTLTELQFN
+83 KKTLTELQFN
-95 FLDSTPSNI
+95 FLDSKPCNI
-104 NNESK
+104 NNENK
-109 PTDENISGIYDD
+109 LADEKISNTLYDD

-147 QLLKECSSLKSEQ
+147 QLLKEDSFLKTEQ
-160 PVKLQSEKTVNLN
+160 PEQKLQHKN
-173 NKSKTFDFNNAI
+173 NIFNNSKNKTFDFNNTI
-185 KGNDNST
+185 KGSNNNSII
-192 AKDVYSDPF
+192 KDVYSDPF

-212 SAELKER
+212 STELKER
-219 MKDKIAVTVSRVKNH
+219 MKDKIVVTISRVKNH
-234 IISDNIHNDW
+234 INSDNIHNDW

-258 SQKGTSYCIWKISD
+258 SQKGSSYCIWKISD

-280 SIFLFSSAYKQLWK
+280 SIFLFSNAYKQLWK

-302 ILNPNVL
+302 ILNPNIL

-323 NPQKLMILGRSKDMG
+323 NPQKLMIFGRSKDMG

-369 YKKCARRADI
+369 YKKCTRRADL
-379 QSSNTS
+379 QSSNNA
-385 YGFTGDAIKRMNRQ
+385 YGFTGDALKRMNKQ
-399 TVTRKPYNGLASF
+399 IDTRKPYNGLAPF

-417 KRNEELYEKDRA
+417 KRNEKLYEKDRA

-435 ETTSDNSIK
+435 ETNSGNDIE
-444 KAKNDSNCEMN
+444 KAKSDLKSKVNVNAKKKEV
-455 TNTKNKG
+455 T
-462 IAVELTNKQS
+462 VELTNKQS

-480 KLRNWQPSKQVMIQS
+480 KLRGWQPSKQVIVQS
-495 TSNGQI
+495 TPNGPV
-501 LCSSPVQLKE
+501 LCSSPIQSKE
-511 SNPMPI
+511 SNYTPNKP
-517 KSTSNHKDR
+517 KNNHIDKK
-526 ISLASPASR
+526 ISLVSLSSNPQ
-535 PRLGMGCNQ
+535 LGGGCNQ
-544 DTIDFSEPIT
+544 STIDFSEPIT
-554 KQQIRNAKM
+554 KQQIRTAKM

-577 KNPNHVRASTKEK
+577 KNPNQIRISSKEK
-590 LEKNVKRQREN
+590 LDKNAKRQREN
-601 DEMEER
+601 DEQEER
-607 SAKKVNINDKFKE
+607 STKKININNKFKE
-620 MLEAKSSH
+620 ILEAKSSH

-641 KYFNKLEAKE
+641 KYFNKLEVKE
-651 RMEEKMMNTFKIDC
+651 KMEEKMMNTFKINC

-686 QRHPLRVIDAV
+686 QRHPLRVIDAI

-724 SSSNWIRAAMMDER
+724 SSSNWARAAMMDER
-738 KTAIAAES
+738 KTIIATET

-758 SMIKDA
+758 SIVKDA
-764 NLNLLVPDDD
+764 NLNLLVPDED

>member
-1 MDHEDSD
+1 MYLSYFFYFTVFYRVRNMEHEDSD

-13 LNNLISND
+13 LNNLISNNT
-21 IEETE
+21 EETE
-26 QSKGLGE
+26 QSEQLGE
-33 PKSPEQPKLSES
+33 TKLPEQPKLSEP
-45 RKTVT
+45 R
-50 ELQFNFLDSTPNNIT
+50 
-65 NESKQLGESKSP
+65 
-77 EQPKLA
+77 
-83 ETKKTLTELQFN
+83 KTLTELQFS
-95 FLDSTPSNI
+95 FLDSMPSNI
-104 NNESK
+104 NNETK
-109 PTDENISGIYDD
+109 ETDEKVISEICDD

-147 QLLKECSSLKSEQ
+147 QLLKERSSLKTEQ
-160 PVKLQSEKTVNLN
+160 PVKLQSEKTVSN

-206 ISPLIS
+206 VSPLIS
-212 SAELKER
+212 SVELRER
-219 MKDKIAVTVSRVKNH
+219 MKDKIAITVSRVKNH
-234 IISDNIHNDW
+234 IISNNIHNDW

-280 SIFLFSSAYKQLWK
+280 SIFLFSNAYKQLWK
-294 TITGSVIG
+294 TIIGSVIG

-356 SRCEYCVYHVKQE
+356 NRCEYCIYHVKQE

-385 YGFTGDAIKRMNRQ
+385 YGFTGDAIKRMNKQ
-399 TVTRKPYNGLASF
+399 TVTRKPYSGLASF

-435 ETTSDNSIK
+435 EATSNNSIV
-444 KAKNDSNCEMN
+444 KAKNEPNHELNNVD
-455 TNTKNKG
+455 KKKG

-472 RKDFERLN
+472 RKDFERLD
-480 KLRNWQPSKQVMIQS
+480 KLRNWQSSKQLMVQS
-495 TSNGQI
+495 TPNGPI
-501 LCSSPVQLKE
+501 LCSTPVQLKE
-511 SNPMPI
+511 TNPMPI
-517 KSTSNHKDR
+517 KSKSNHTDK
-526 ISLASPASR
+526 ISLASLASR
-535 PRLGMGCNQ
+535 PRLGTGCNQ

-554 KQQIRNAKM
+554 KQHIRNAKM

-577 KNPNHVRASTKEK
+577 KNPNQVRACTKEK
-590 LEKNVKRQREN
+590 LEKNAKRQREN
-601 DEMEER
+601 DEREER
-607 SAKKVNINDKFKE
+607 RAKRMNINDKFKE

-651 RMEEKMMNTFKIDC
+651 RMEEKMMSTFKINC

-709 TVSLNRMPSHSCSKC
+709 TVSLNRLPSHSCSKC
-724 SSSNWIRAAMMDER
+724 SSSNWARAAMMDER
-738 KTAIAAES
+738 KTAITAET

-758 SMIKDA
+758 SMVKDA
-764 NLNLLVPDDD
+764 NLNLLVPDED

>member
-1 MDHEDSD
+1 MEHEDSD
-8 CDLDI
+8 SDLDI

-21 IEETE
+21 IEETGVEENDIKQSEYPE
-26 QSKGLGE
+26 QSK
-33 PKSPEQPKLSES
+33 Q
-45 RKTVT
+45 
-50 ELQFNFLDSTPNNIT
+50 LQ
-65 NESKQLGESKSP
+65 QSKSLEP
-77 EQPKLA
+77 
-83 ETKKTLTELQFN
+83 KKTLTELQFN
-95 FLDSTPSNI
+95 FLDSKSSNI
-104 NNESK
+104 NNEDK
-109 PTDENISGIYDD
+109 PVNDKITNESYDD

-147 QLLKECSSLKSEQ
+147 QLLKEHSSLKTEQ
-160 PVKLQSEKTVNLN
+160 PAKLQQNINIFN
-173 NKSKTFDFNNAI
+173 NKNKTFDFNNTI
-185 KGNDNST
+185 KDIKNNSIT
-192 AKDVYSDPF
+192 KDVYSDPF

-234 IISDNIHNDW
+234 IVSDNMHNDW
-244 VIAGVLINKSATKT
+244 VIAGVLINKSVTRT

-280 SIFLFSSAYKQLWK
+280 SIFLFSNAYKQLWK

-309 ESKDNIDQATLSID
+309 ENKDNIDQATLSID
-323 NPQKLMILGRSKDMG
+323 NPQKLMIFGRSKDMG

-369 YKKCARRADI
+369 YKKCARRADL
-379 QSSNTS
+379 QSSNNA
-385 YGFTGDAIKRMNRQ
+385 YGFTGDALKHMNKQ
-399 TVTRKPYNGLASF
+399 TGARKPYNGLAPF

-417 KRNEELYEKDRA
+417 KRNEKLYEKDRA

-435 ETTSDNSIK
+435 EATSGNDITKTKSDLKPEINVDAK
-444 KAKNDSNCEMN
+444 KKKV
-455 TNTKNKG
+455 T
-462 IAVELTNKQS
+462 VELTNKQS

-480 KLRNWQPSKQVMIQS
+480 KLRGWQPSKQVIVQS
-495 TSNGQI
+495 TPNGPV
-501 LCSSPVQLKE
+501 LCSSPVQSKE
-511 SNPMPI
+511 SNYTPSKP
-517 KSTSNHKDR
+517 KSNHVDKK
-526 ISLASPASR
+526 ISLAPLSST
-535 PRLGMGCNQ
+535 PRLGAGCNQ
-544 DTIDFSEPIT
+544 STIDFSEPIT
-554 KQQIRNAKM
+554 KQHIRTAKM

-577 KNPNHVRASTKEK
+577 KDPNQIHISPKEK
-590 LEKNVKRQREN
+590 LNQNAKRQREN
-601 DEMEER
+601 DEKEER
-607 SAKKVNINDKFKE
+607 NTKKININDKFKE
-620 MLEAKSSH
+620 ILEVKSSH

-641 KYFNKLEAKE
+641 KYFEKLEVKE
-651 RMEEKMMNTFKIDC
+651 KMEEKMMNTFKVNC
-665 KAVKCAICKYTAFSA
+665 KAVRCAICKYTAFSA

-686 QRHPLRVIDAV
+686 QRHPLRVIDAI

-709 TVSLNRMPSHSCSKC
+709 TISLNRMPSHSCSKC
-724 SSSNWIRAAMMDER
+724 SSSNWARAAMMDER
-738 KTAIAAES
+738 KTVIATET

-758 SMIKDA
+758 SMVKDA
-764 NLNLLVPDDD
+764 NLNLLVPDED

>member
-1 MDHEDSD
+1 MEHDDSD

-21 IEETE
+21 IEETK
-26 QSKGLGE
+26 SKQVEEIKL
-33 PKSPEQPKLSES
+33 PEIKQPDLPKLS
-45 RKTVT
+45 
-50 ELQFNFLDSTPNNIT
+50 
-65 NESKQLGESKSP
+65 
-77 EQPKLA
+77 
-83 ETKKTLTELQFN
+83 KTLTELQFS
-95 FLDSTPSNI
+95 FLDSASSNVS
-104 NNESK
+104 NENK
-109 PTDENISGIYDD
+109 PIDKKVSEIYDD

-135 EQKYSNYGREIK
+135 EQKYSNYGRELK
-147 QLLKECSSLKSEQ
+147 HLLKECSSLKTEQ
-160 PVKLQSEKTVNLN
+160 PVKLQSAKIVDFN

-185 KGNDNST
+185 KGNNNNNNT

-206 ISPLIS
+206 VSPLVS
-212 SAELKER
+212 SAEMKER
-219 MKDKIAVTVSRVKNH
+219 MKDKISVTISKVKNH
-234 IISDNIHNDW
+234 IISDNVHNDW
-244 VIAGVLINKSATKT
+244 VIAGVLINKSTTKT

-280 SIFLFSSAYKQLWK
+280 SIFLFSNAYKQLWK
-294 TITGSVIG
+294 TIVGSVIG

-323 NPQKLMILGRSKDMG
+323 NPQKMMILGRSKDMG

-346 GDPCTAIVNT
+346 GDPCTTIINT

-369 YKKCARRADI
+369 YKKCTRRAEI

-399 TVTRKPYNGLASF
+399 TVMRKPYNGLSSF

-417 KRNEELYEKDRA
+417 KRNEKLYEKDRA

-444 KAKNDSNCEMN
+444 KMKNDIDHKASN
-455 TNTKNKG
+455 TDTKKKG
-462 IAVELTNKQS
+462 IAIELTGKQV

-480 KLRNWQPSKQVMIQS
+480 KLRNWQPSKQIMIQS
-495 TSNGQI
+495 TPNGSI
-501 LCSSPVQLKE
+501 LCSSPMQLKE
-511 SNPMPI
+511 SNPS
-517 KSTSNHKDR
+517 KSTDNLQSNR
-526 ISLASPASR
+526 IDKIGLASLTLR
-535 PRLGMGCNQ
+535 PRLGTGCNQ
-544 DTIDFSEPIT
+544 NTIDFSEPIT
-554 KQQIRNAKM
+554 KQQIHNAKM

-577 KNPNHVRASTKEK
+577 ADPNQVRASIREK
-590 LEKNVKRQREN
+590 LEKNAKRQREN
-601 DEMEER
+601 DEKEER
-607 SAKKVNINDKFKE
+607 NAKKANINDKFKE

-628 TDLIE
+628 ADLIE

-651 RMEEKMMNTFKIDC
+651 RMEEKMMSTFKLNC
-665 KAVKCAICKYTAFSA
+665 KAVKCMLCKYTAFSA

-686 QRHPLRVIDAV
+686 QRHPLRVMDAV

-709 TVSLNRMPSHSCSKC
+709 TVSLNRMPSHSCGKC
-724 SSSNWIRAAMMDER
+724 SSSNWIRAAMMDEK
-738 KTAIAAES
+738 KTAIIAET

-758 SMIKDA
+758 SVVKDA
-764 NLNLLVPDDD
+764 NLNLLVPNED

>member
-1 MDHEDSD
+1 MEHEDSD

-13 LNNLISND
+13 LNNLISNNT
-21 IEETE
+21 EETE
-26 QSKGLGE
+26 QSKHVGE
-33 PKSPEQPKLSES
+33 LPEHSTLSE
-45 RKTVT
+45 
-50 ELQFNFLDSTPNNIT
+50 P
-65 NESKQLGESKSP
+65 
-77 EQPKLA
+77 
-83 ETKKTLTELQFN
+83 KKTLTELQFN

-104 NNESK
+104 NNEAK
-109 PTDENISGIYDD
+109 PTENEKVTSEIYDD
-121 KLDSSDDEDRRYFE
+121 KLDSSDDEDKRYFE

-147 QLLKECSSLKSEQ
+147 QLLKECSSLKTEQ
-160 PVKLQSEKTVNLN
+160 PAKLQVEKTVNFNFNN
-173 NKSKTFDFNNAI
+173 NKGKTFDFNSAI
-185 KGNDNST
+185 KGNDNSK

-206 ISPLIS
+206 VSPLVS
-212 SAELKER
+212 SAELRDR
-219 MKDKIAVTVSRVKNH
+219 MKDKIAVTVSRVKSH

-272 LSDDLKTV
+272 LSDDLRTV
-280 SIFLFSSAYKQLWK
+280 SVFLFSNAYKQLWK
-294 TITGSVIG
+294 TIVGSVIG

-323 NPQKLMILGRSKDMG
+323 NPQKLMVLGRSKDMG
-338 KCKSIKKN
+338 KCKSVKKN
-346 GDPCTAIVNT
+346 GDPCTAVVNT

-369 YKKCARRADI
+369 YKKCARRPDI

-385 YGFTGDAIKRMNRQ
+385 YGFTGDAIKRMNSRQ
-399 TVTRKPYNGLASF
+399 SATRKPYDGLASF

-435 ETTSDNSIK
+435 ESTSNNSIK
-444 KAKNDSNCEMN
+444 KVKSDPNQDVD
-455 TNTKNKG
+455 TKTKG
-462 IAVELTNKQS
+462 ISVELTNKQS

-480 KLRNWQPSKQVMIQS
+480 RLRNWQPSKQLMVQS
-495 TSNGQI
+495 TPNGPV
-501 LCSSPVQLKE
+501 LCSGPARLKE
-511 SNPMPI
+511 SNPVPV
-517 KSTSNHKDR
+517 KSPSSHTGK
-526 ISLASPASR
+526 ISLASLASSR
-535 PRLGMGCNQ
+535 PRLGAGCNR

-570 EHGKIKA
+570 EHGQIKA
-577 KNPNHVRASTKEK
+577 KNPNEIRAKEK
-590 LEKNVKRQREN
+590 LENNAKRKRGA
-601 DEMEER
+601 DETEER
-607 SAKKVNINDKFKE
+607 SAKKASISDKFKE

-633 KSYDEEKE
+633 KLYDEEKE

-651 RMEEKMMNTFKIDC
+651 RMEEKMMSTFKINC
-665 KAVKCAICKYTAFSA
+665 KAVTCAVCKYTAFSA

-686 QRHPLRVIDAV
+686 QRHPLRVTDAV
-697 KRFFKCADCGNR
+697 KRFFKCTDCGNR
-709 TVSLNRMPSHSCSKC
+709 TVSLNRMPSHSCGKC
-724 SSSNWIRAAMMDER
+724 SGSNWVRAAMMDER
-738 KTAIAAES
+738 KTAIAAET

-758 SMIKDA
+758 SAVKDA
-764 NLNLLVPDDD
+764 NLNLLVPDGD